1 MSKSKRARSRCA
13 PKPRSN
19 PALAR
24 ALLLTVGRERIRSRR
39 VLRLLCRPN
48 GATVATIMEST
59 GWQPHSVRG
68 SFAGGVRK
76 RLGLK
81 LASETSDRG
90 RVYRIGGGYDV
101 VVTVTGSRQTV
112 VTFRKARV
120 LGIWVNANLRVIE
133 NAPAY
138 IDVLSNK
145 PLEEVANAET
155 LRRLQPAWATM
166 AYPQISFHASHAGK
180 GRNDFSGMTRP
191 RPVMAVLVRQLPSQ
205 NTRERML
212 SMRSADATE
221 MGCQKSPQQG
231 E

>member
-120 LGIWVNANLRVIE
+120 
-133 NAPAY
+133 
-138 IDVLSNK
+138 S
-145 PLEEVANAET
+145 
-155 LRRLQPAWATM
+155 
-166 AYPQISFHASHAGK
+166 ASG
-180 GRNDFSGMTRP
+180 S
-191 RPVMAVLVRQLPSQ
+191 
-205 NTRERML
+205 ML
-212 SMRSADATE
+212 IR
-221 MGCQKSPQQG
+221 G
-231 E
+231 

>member
-1 MSKSKRARSRCA
+1 MRLSRSRA
-13 PKPRSN
+13 KKTPVGTDAVGHQYPQRDHYQQPRQQK
-19 PALAR
+19 AKR
-24 ALLLTVGRERIRSRR
+24 FRQHRSYPP
-39 VLRLLCRPN
+39 VVSDHEAS
-48 GATVATIMEST
+48 G
-59 GWQPHSVRG
+59 
-68 SFAGGVRK
+68 

-120 LGIWVNANLRVIE
+120 LGIWVNADLRVIE